1 MNDTQ
6 YLNNN
11 WINTNDSKHD
21 LNNVQTHNRASNVT
35 LENFV
40 DFRNSITSNSNLMNK
55 DAIVRNDN
63 RISIEASSKLFNVNV
78 NNNST
83 FQSNPNN
90 NIISMNYD
98 SRVNLKT
105 SLI

>member
-11 WINTNDSKHD
+11 WININDSKHD

-63 RISIEASSKLFNVNV
+63 RISTEASSKLFNVNV
-78 NNNST
+78 NST
-83 FQSNPNN
+83 VQSNPNN
-90 NIISMNYD
+90 NIMSMNYD